1 MLQLMELLTGN
12 TSLTVEELADWLD
25 TTYRS
30 IYRYIDS
37 FREAGFTVQ
46 KVRPQVY
53 QLLSPAR
60 GRTDILP
67 RGANLIKVRALS
79 DAAEKHRCV
88 ILHSYKSSHS
98 GQKRDRHIEPFA
110 FTANYIHVWAFD
122 LDDGRNKTFGVSRIA
137 EVEVLDEEWSH
148 ESEHRQDEID
158 IFRMPGRKEI
168 HLKLLMS
175 LLARNLLLE
184 EYPLASSE
192 IRPASKE
199 EAGLATFG
207 ESWILET
214 DICSLKGAG
223 RFVIGLADHIKVL
236 DSPEL
241 EKYIGNFASQFLVRG

>member
-37 FREAGFTVQ
+37 FREAGFTVH

-53 QLLSPAR
+53 QLLSPGR

-79 DAAEKHRCV
+79 EAAEKRKCV

-110 FTANYIHVWAFD
+110 FTANYIHVWAYD

-137 EVEVLDEEWSH
+137 EVEVLDEPWAH
-148 ESEHRQDEID
+148 ESEHQKDELD
-158 IFRMPGRKEI
+158 LFRMPGRKEI
-168 HLKLLMS
+168 HIKLRLDM
-175 LLARNLLLE
+175 LARNLLLE
-184 EYPLASSE
+184 EYPMAAECLRE
-192 IRPASKE
+192 D
-199 EAGLATFG
+199 G
-207 ESWILET
+207 ENWILET
-214 DICSLKGAG
+214 EVCSLKGAG
-223 RFVIGLADHIKVL
+223 RFVIGLADHIQVL

-241 EKYIGNFASQFLVRG
+241 EKYIADFASRFLSD